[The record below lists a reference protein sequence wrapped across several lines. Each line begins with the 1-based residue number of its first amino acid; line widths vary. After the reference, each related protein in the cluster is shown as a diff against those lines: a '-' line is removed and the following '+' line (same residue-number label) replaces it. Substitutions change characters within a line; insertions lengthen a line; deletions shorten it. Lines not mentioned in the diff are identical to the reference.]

1 MTRQNTRRNDNS
13 DHDIHNDNN
22 IRDPSE
28 IYVQVIYII
37 YIDYMY
43 ICMYVYARMQG
54 NKYAHTD
61 LAHTMYI
68 SNPSNANK

>member
-13 DHDIHNDNN
+13 DNDIHNDNN

-43 ICMYVYARMQG
+43 ICMYVC
-54 NKYAHTD
+54 
-61 LAHTMYI
+61 MYMHACRETNMHI
-68 SNPSNANK
+68 PT